1 MKLVTMLPAAV
12 LLLLSAAS
20 SQAQVDYT
28 DIKVG
33 TQLDGKG
40 IRLGLFIKP
49 VPLPQGDWLVV
60 ARQDEQLP
68 LSGSREL
75 GGTSTALVSL
85 TLKSRDA
92 GNGIGALLLSF
103 APDSVAVLWGT
114 GQCATEN
121 QAIVVELK
129 GSHMRAPNGCATAQ
143 FMGPGFKEFI
153 ADADKSSNT
162 STKAIFGPLQPY
174 AQAMPEQIVM
184 LAMNARRD
192 GGRLLK
198 YRVFANMPAGFK
210 PGDPF
215 EATLKSWMTTSTQA
229 MVDMLANDLTPM
241 AAYPAV
247 P

>member
-1 MKLVTMLPAAV
+1 MKIVTVFSAAV
-12 LLLLSAAS
+12 LLLLSATG
-20 SQAQVDYT
+20 SQAQVDYS
-28 DIKVG
+28 DIKIG

-40 IRLGLFIKP
+40 IKIGMFIKP
-49 VPLPQGDWLVV
+49 VPLPAGDWLVV

-75 GGTSTALVSL
+75 GGTSTSLVSL

-103 APDSVAVLWGT
+103 APDSVAVLWGA
-114 GQCATEN
+114 GQCATEG

-129 GSHMRAPNGCATAQ
+129 GSNIRAANGCATAQ

-153 ADADKSSNT
+153 ADIDKSSNA
-162 STKAIFGPLQPY
+162 SAKAGFGGLQPY
-174 AQAMPEQIVM
+174 AQSMPDQTVM

-198 YRVFANMPAGFK
+198 YRVFANMPADFK

-215 EATLKSWMTTSTQA
+215 EATLKTWMTASTQA
-229 MVDMLANDLTPM
+229 MVDMLGNDLTPM